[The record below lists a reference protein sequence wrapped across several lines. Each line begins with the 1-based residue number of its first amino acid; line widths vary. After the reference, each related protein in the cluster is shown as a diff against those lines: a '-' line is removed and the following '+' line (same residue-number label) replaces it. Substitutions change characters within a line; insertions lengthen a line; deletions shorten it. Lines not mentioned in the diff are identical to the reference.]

1 MSIIS
6 ASRKQLNIKDS
17 VEDNQEEDDC
27 EMQSV
32 HEESLH
38 GDLSPDRHHH
48 FLATAI
54 YQKDAAE
61 IVF

>member
-17 VEDNQEEDDC
+17 VEDNLGEDDC

-32 HEESLH
+32 HEESLL
-38 GDLSPDRHHH
+38 GDLSPDRDQGQ

-54 YQKDAAE
+54 Y
-61 IVF
+61 

>member
-17 VEDNQEEDDC
+17 VEDNLGEDDC

-38 GDLSPDRHHH
+38 GDLSPDRDQGQ

-54 YQKDAAE
+54 Y
-61 IVF
+61 